1 VRKVVLLV
9 AVVALVGGALPG
21 AADPVDDAKALL
33 CAVLAQAGLSGVLDC
48 DSDGDGFTPGE
59 GDCNDADPAINP
71 GADDDPDLALV
82 DANCD
87 GIDGDPTRAIF
98 VSTSGN
104 DGAAGT
110 IDAPKRTVQAAVS
123 AAQSQQ
129 KDVYVASGDYDEGT
143 GLMPATGVGI
153 YGGYAGSGWSRA
165 TSNVTRIIG
174 RPQAL
179 LADGVNGVVL
189 QLLALRGEV
198 SPTASTPNAYGL
210 RALFSSLRLERVA
223 VEAGPGRNYGITGPG
238 VVLGPSA
245 SGGNGAPGACD
256 NDVSAPGGPGG
267 ASAVGRWGGN
277 GGSGRYAASG
287 TNGSAG
293 SGPGGGAGG
302 FGGAAGTTGQP
313 GTNGGSGVP
322 GPDGTHGAGGASTP
336 QSLGDHWTGRSGTTG
351 TAGAHGAGGGG
362 GGGGGGQTAWFL
374 IDGTG
379 NGGGGGGAGGLG
391 GSAGSGGPAGG
402 GSFGL
407 FLRSSTVEA
416 VAGTTIAASAG
427 GRGGDGSPGTIG
439 GAGGGGGFGASAC
452 LEAVGRGGNGGA
464 GGKGGNGGAGGAGA
478 GGPSVGSYRDPG
490 STLTLVDSPPPTHGS
505 GGAGGVSPAGG
516 SSNGQDGIAASI
528 YP

>member
-1 VRKVVLLV
+1 VKKSVIVL
-9 AVVALVGGALPG
+9 AVVALVGGALPA

-198 SPTASTPNAYGL
+198 SPRHPHRTRTACA
-210 RALFSSLRLERVA
+210 RSSRRCGSSA
-223 VEAGPGRNYGITGPG
+223 SRWRPGRE
-238 VVLGPSA
+238 
-245 SGGNGAPGACD
+245 
-256 NDVSAPGGPGG
+256 
-267 ASAVGRWGGN
+267 
-277 GGSGRYAASG
+277 
-287 TNGSAG
+287 
-293 SGPGGGAGG
+293 
-302 FGGAAGTTGQP
+302 GTTGSRVLASSWVHP
-313 GTNGGSGVP
+313 RRAATVRPVP
-322 GPDGTHGAGGASTP
+322 V
-336 QSLGDHWTGRSGTTG
+336 TTM
-351 TAGAHGAGGGG
+351 
-362 GGGGGGQTAWFL
+362 
-374 IDGTG
+374 
-379 NGGGGGGAGGLG
+379 
-391 GSAGSGGPAGG
+391 
-402 GSFGL
+402 
-407 FLRSSTVEA
+407 
-416 VAGTTIAASAG
+416 
-427 GRGGDGSPGTIG
+427 
-439 GAGGGGGFGASAC
+439 
-452 LEAVGRGGNGGA
+452 
-464 GGKGGNGGAGGAGA
+464 
-478 GGPSVGSYRDPG
+478 
-490 STLTLVDSPPPTHGS
+490 
-505 GGAGGVSPAGG
+505 
-516 SSNGQDGIAASI
+516 
-528 YP
+528 